1 MRHTESEYIN
11 AGAAYERAAT
21 PAGARARAQVIRVML
36 EAERPEDQTYARR
49 LVDQGRTEARRAPV
63 RARVTS

>member
-1 MRHTESEYIN
+1 MKHSEADYVN
-11 AGAAYERAAT
+11 AGHRYESAAT

-36 EAERPEDQTYARR
+36 NAETLDDQAYARR